1 MKANDL
7 QKFLELGKKLGVE
20 YSSGIREQVT
30 KLGFINLQV
39 YDYLPDMAL
48 MIRSLVSKE
57 DFLFQRKISRNFE
70 PSLLI
75 SFNNIFDDE
84 LIPDKNSDHKFIEE
98 IPNAQIRTLNLYD
111 EIKFEKN
118 LHKKQI
124 VILVTIK
131 YLREQLKDDQQF
143 FELFDDE
150 TVFWME
156 EIMSEDIIRVAN
168 ELTRTKD
175 AKLENFFFKLK
186 SLELIYFLFRDLKKR
201 KDIKQKDLT
210 AKEVLLIY
218 KVRDV
223 LTKRLDTPVPVSKLV
238 ELAGMNEL
246 KLRKLFTQ
254 VFGMGIYDYYQHIR
268 MKEAAR
274 LLKEDNLSVS
284 EVGYKL
290 GFSNLSH
297 FGRVFEQHIGVKPKK
312 WSRL

>member
-1 MKANDL
+1 MKANHL
-7 QKFLELGKKLGVE
+7 RKFLKIGTRLGVE
-20 YSSGIREQVT
+20 YAAGIKEQVT
-30 KLGFINLQV
+30 KMGLINLQV
-39 YDYLPDMAL
+39 YDYLPDMAM

-57 DFLFQRKISRNFE
+57 DFLFQRKISGNFE

-84 LIPDKNSDHKFIEE
+84 FIPDQNSDHTLIEE
-98 IPNAQIRTLNLYD
+98 IPHIQIRTLNLYE

-118 LHKKQI
+118 IHKKQI
-124 VILVTIK
+124 VILVTLK

-143 FELFDDE
+143 FKLMEDE

-156 EIMSEDIIRVAN
+156 EIMSEDIMRVAN
-168 ELTRTKD
+168 ELTNTKQV
-175 AKLENFFFKLK
+175 KLENFFFKLK
-186 SLELIYFLFRDLKKR
+186 TLELLYFLFRDLEKR
-201 KDIKQKDLT
+201 KDIKHKNLT

-218 KVRDV
+218 KVRDA
-223 LTKRLDTPVPVSKLV
+223 LTNRFDAPAPISKLV
-238 ELAGMNEL
+238 KLAGMNEL

-274 LLKEDNLSVS
+274 LLKEENLSVS

-297 FGRVFEQHIGVKPKK
+297 FGRVFEEHIGVKPKK
-312 WSRL
+312 WSMG

>member
-20 YSSGIREQVT
+20 YSSEIREQVT

-39 YDYLPDMAL
+39 YDYLPDMAM

-84 LIPDKNSDHKFIEE
+84 LIPDENSDHKFIEE

-124 VILVTIK
+124 VILVTLK

-143 FELFDDE
+143 FELFEDE

-186 SLELIYFLFRDLKKR
+186 ALELIYFLFRDLKKR

-238 ELAGMNEL
+238 KLAGMNEL
-246 KLRKLFTQ
+246 KLRKVFTQ

-312 WSRL
+312 WSML

>member
-39 YDYLPDMAL
+39 YDYLPDMAM

-84 LIPDKNSDHKFIEE
+84 LIPDENSGHTLIEE
-98 IPNAQIRTLNLYD
+98 IPHVQIRTLNLYD

-124 VILVTIK
+124 VILVTLK
-131 YLREQLKDDQQF
+131 HLREQLKDDKHF
-143 FELFDDE
+143 FELFEED

-186 SLELIYFLFRDLKKR
+186 TLELIYFLFRDLKKR

-238 ELAGMNEL
+238 KLAGMNEL

-312 WSRL
+312 WSML

>member
-1 MKANDL
+1 MNVNHL
-7 QKFLELGKKLGVE
+7 QKFLDIGKKLGVE
-20 YSSGIREQVT
+20 YSAGIKDHVS
-30 KLGFINLQV
+30 KMGFINLQI
-39 YDYLPDMAL
+39 YDYLPDMVM

-57 DFLFQRKISRNFE
+57 NFLFQRKFSSNFE

-84 LIPDKNSDHKFIEE
+84 LITDENPDQKLIEE
-98 IPNAQIRTLNLYD
+98 IPHVQIRTLNLYD
-111 EIKFEKN
+111 EIKVEKN

-124 VILVTIK
+124 VILVTLK
-131 YLREQLKDDQQF
+131 CLREHLKDDQQF
-143 FELFDDE
+143 FELFEDE

-186 SLELIYFLFRDLKKR
+186 TLELIYFLFRDLKKR

-223 LTKRLDTPVPVSKLV
+223 LTKRFDTPVPISKLV
-238 ELAGMNEL
+238 KLAGMNEL

-254 VFGMGIYDYYQHIR
+254 VFGMGIYVYYQHIR

-312 WSRL
+312 WSML